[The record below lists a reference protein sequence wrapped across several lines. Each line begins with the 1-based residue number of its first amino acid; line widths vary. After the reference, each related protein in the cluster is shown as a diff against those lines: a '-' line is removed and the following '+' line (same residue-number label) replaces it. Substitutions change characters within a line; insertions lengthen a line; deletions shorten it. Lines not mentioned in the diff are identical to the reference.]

1 MPHSYGYRAHT
12 RYLFKRPFR
21 RHGPLKTSTYL
32 ETYKLGDYVDIKG
45 VGSVHKGMPHKYYHG
60 RTGVVWNVTPRAVG
74 VEILKRH
81 RNRLIRK
88 RIHVRIEH
96 VSKSKCRE
104 EFLLR
109 VKENDR
115 RRREAA
121 AKKERVNL
129 KRSPGEPAPGQLIKT
144 KGLQIETVTPVPYEA
159 LL

>member
-1 MPHSYGYRAHT
+1 
-12 RYLFKRPFR
+12 
-21 RHGPLKTSTYL
+21 
-32 ETYKLGDYVDIKG
+32 
-45 VGSVHKGMPHKYYHG
+45 MPHKYYHG

-96 VSKSKCRE
+96 VSKSRCRE

-115 RRREAA
+115 KRREAA
-121 AKKERVNL
+121 AKKGTFNFFSFRELRV
-129 KRSPGEPAPGQLIKT
+129 
-144 KGLQIETVTPVPYEA
+144 V
-159 LL
+159 

>member
-1 MPHSYGYRAHT
+1 
-12 RYLFKRPFR
+12 
-21 RHGPLKTSTYL
+21 LKTSTYL
-32 ETYKLGDYVDIKG
+32 QTYKLGDYVDIKG

-81 RNRLIRK
+81 RNRLIPK

-104 EFLLR
+104 NFLLR

-115 RRREAA
+115 KRREAA
-121 AKKERVNL
+121 AKK
-129 KRSPGEPAPGQLIKT
+129 
-144 KGLQIETVTPVPYEA
+144 GLLSLFLSFFLRPPSNIVCIFCIVKSA
-159 LL
+159 